1 MGATFV
7 EHLLVETFIKQ
18 DYFFQLTS
26 NIETEICEIETEISE
41 KSTHPLIYNIKHIH
55 IEWWGWGMGELYPR
69 SHMDNK

>member
-7 EHLLVETFIKQ
+7 EHFIVETFIKQ
-18 DYFFQLTS
+18 EYFFQLTS

-55 IEWWGWGMGELYPR
+55 IGEWGWVMGAIALGPIQE
-69 SHMDNK
+69 

>member
-7 EHLLVETFIKQ
+7 EQFIVETFIKQ
-18 DYFFQLTS
+18 EYFFQLTS

-55 IEWWGWGMGELYPR
+55 IGGWGWLYRR
-69 SHMDNK
+69 SHIGVINKI